1 MDAILGLQTGPG
13 IAPHA
18 HSHLNLIEYLKI
30 CRIDHW
36 LKNIFIVFGHAVALV
51 LYFKLEIDA
60 AFITNACLSLIPVCL
75 IASAYYILNEILDA
89 PFDAIHPL
97 KKLRGIPAGKVK
109 VPILWGIMAGLLV
122 AGFGL
127 AWVLFPNRFYIL
139 TLAVLMGFALLYNI
153 PPIRLKDKAFLD
165 VISESINN
173 PLRLLLGWYAVVPA
187 EVTSIPPISI
197 ILAWWFFGA
206 LLMTGKR
213 YSEYR
218 FIDDDALSGK
228 YRKSFQVY
236 NEQRLIMAMITYACL
251 FCFCTGIAMAVYP
264 PLNNLVLIFPMIMVA
279 VISYFRQAMKESSAR
294 LEPEQLLK
302 NPWIIGS
309 TALTGA
315 LALWLLY
322 SYKYGWFDVKKVY
335 HIMQNPWG

>member
-1 MDAILGLQTGPG
+1 
-13 IAPHA
+13 
-18 HSHLNLIEYLKI
+18 LIEYLKI

-51 LYFKLEIDA
+51 LYFHLEITTDFVVNA
-60 AFITNACLSLIPVCL
+60 ALSLIPVCL
-75 IASAYYILNEILDA
+75 IASSYYILNEILDA

-127 AWVLFPNRFYIL
+127 AWLLFPNRLYII

-173 PLRLLLGWYAVVPA
+173 PLRLLLGWFAVVPA
-187 EVTSIPPISI
+187 DETSMPPLSI

-218 FIDDDALSGK
+218 FIADDELSGK

-236 NEQRLIMAMITYACL
+236 NEQRLIMAMICYACM
-251 FCFCTGIAMAVYP
+251 FCFCTGVAMAVYDA
-264 PLNNLVLIFPMIMVA
+264 LNNLVLIFPMIMFA
-279 VISYFRQAMKESSAR
+279 VLAYFRQAMKESSAR

-302 NPWIIGS
+302 NPWIIAT
-309 TALTGA
+309 TALTGL
-315 LALWLLY
+315 LALWLLF
-322 SYKYGWFDVKKVY
+322 SHKNGHFNVKKVY
-335 HIMQNPWG
+335 GLMESPWSENGENEEKKDDSE

>member
-1 MDAILGLQTGPG
+1 MGDSAWVPRIYPTYL
-13 IAPHA
+13 
-18 HSHLNLIEYLKI
+18 LIEYLKI

-51 LYFKLEIDA
+51 LYFRLEIDA
-60 AFITNACLSLIPVCL
+60 EFVRNAILSLIPVCL
-75 IASAYYILNEILDA
+75 IASSYYILNEILDA

-109 VPILWGIMAGLLV
+109 VPVLWGIMAGLIIV
-122 AGFGL
+122 GFGL
-127 AWVLFPNRFYIL
+127 AWLWFPNRLYIV
-139 TLAVLMGFALLYNI
+139 TLAVLMFFALLYNI
-153 PPIRLKDKAFLD
+153 NPIRLKDKAFLD

-187 EVTSIPPISI
+187 DYYQFPPLSI
-197 ILAWWFFGA
+197 IFAWWFFGA

-218 FIDDDALSGK
+218 FIADDSLSGQ
-228 YRKSFQVY
+228 YRKSFKVY
-236 NEQRLIMAMITYACL
+236 NEQRLIIAMITYACL
-251 FCFCTGIAMAVYP
+251 FCFCTGIAMASLP
-264 PLNNLVLIFPMIMVA
+264 QLQNLVLVFPMILLA
-279 VISYFRQAMKESSAR
+279 VIAYFRQAMKESSAR

-302 NPWIIGS
+302 NPWIIAT
-309 TALTGA
+309 TAITGV

-322 SYKYGWFDVKKVY
+322 AKEYGWFDVRDVY
-335 HIMQNPWG
+335 RFMNNPWGPQ